1 MRECDPDPCETQ
13 HLKMTT
19 LPIPGLVIRLAIPTV
34 ISMLV
39 SAIYN
44 TADTFFVSRLGTS
57 ASGAVGIVFSI
68 MAIFHAIGLTFGTG
82 AASMISRKLGAHET
96 DSASTYASTSFFLAF
111 GAGLLF
117 TLYGLFYLDDFMLML
132 GSTETILP
140 YAKDY
145 AMYILLGAPI
155 MSSSFVMNNILRA
168 EGKATL
174 AMVGLVTGALLN
186 IVLDPVF
193 IFTLGLGISGA
204 AIATL
209 ISQCISFSILLSVF
223 ITRKSTIRIR
233 ISNISRKPREYFDI
247 LTLGTPSLCR
257 HGLASMAAVAL
268 NVSASVYG
276 DAAVAAMS
284 IVGRTFMLVLS
295 VMIGLGQGFMPVS
308 GYNYGAKNYARVKE
322 AFWFTVKAGLLVLS
336 LTAILGFVFSKEIV
350 SLFRKEDAEVIAI
363 GSLAMRM
370 QFAALVLQPL
380 FVSAN
385 MLFQSTGY
393 AVRATFLASNRQGF
407 YFIPLILILP
417 RIFGITGVQITQP
430 VSDIL
435 SFLTCIP
442 FLYFYMKNL
451 NKLERKNIS

>member
-1 MRECDPDPCETQ
+1 MEECVLDPCETQ

-19 LPIPGLVIRLAIPTV
+19 LPIPGLVIRLAVPTV

-39 SAIYN
+39 TAIYN
-44 TADTFFVSRLGTS
+44 TADTFFVSKLGTS
-57 ASGAVGIVFSI
+57 ATGAVGIVFSI

-82 AASMISRKLGAHET
+82 AASMISRKLGAHEPE
-96 DSASTYASTSFFLAF
+96 SASTYASTSFFLAF
-111 GAGLLF
+111 GTGLFF
-117 TLYGLFYLDDFMLML
+117 TLYGLFALDDFMMRL
-132 GSTETILP
+132 GSTDTILP

-168 EGKATL
+168 EGKAAL

-186 IVLDPVF
+186 IVLDPIF
-193 IFTLGLGISGA
+193 IFTFGFGISGA

-223 ITRKSTIRIR
+223 VSRRSNIRIR
-233 ISNISRKPREYFDI
+233 IANISRKPKEYLDI

-268 NVSASVYG
+268 NLSASVYG

-322 AFWFTVKAGLLVLS
+322 AFWFTVKAGLVVLS
-336 LTAILGFVFSKEIV
+336 VTAILGFVFSKDIV
-350 SLFRKEDAEVIAI
+350 SLFRREDAEVIAI

-370 QFAALVLQPL
+370 QFAALILQPL
-380 FVSAN
+380 FVSTN

-393 AVRATFLASNRQGF
+393 AARATFLASNRQGF

-417 RIFGITGVQITQP
+417 RLFGITGVQMTQP

-442 FLYFYMKNL
+442 FLYFFMKRL
-451 NKLERKNIS
+451 NRLERGMIS